1 MSPVVPL
8 LLQTRTP
15 TAKAFRSAWT
25 ATFPPPTVS
34 EWLIAVFVFDEMPH
48 RSLAACAVKAPIH
61 GMHPSDSSMQILSQI
76 SMLII
81 VLLMETERNGFVL
94 LITVK
99 KRNKYWSL
107 HNASNIIQRQEMS
120 FSNDPKYLTEGRT
133 LL

>member
-1 MSPVVPL
+1 MV
-8 LLQTRTP
+8 
-15 TAKAFRSAWT
+15 SAWLT
-25 ATFPPPTVS
+25 
-34 EWLIAVFVFDEMPH
+34 AVFMFDEMLH

-76 SMLII
+76 SMLLT